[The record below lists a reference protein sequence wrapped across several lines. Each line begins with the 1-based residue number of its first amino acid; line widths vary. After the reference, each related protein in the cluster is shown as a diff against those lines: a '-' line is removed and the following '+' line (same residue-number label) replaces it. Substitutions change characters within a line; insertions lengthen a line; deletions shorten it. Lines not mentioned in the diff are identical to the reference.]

1 MTMHHHF
8 MPERRRRPRMTL
20 LAALLCLSGCTP
32 SPTVEILRAVAPAT
46 PPGVS
51 VAAVYIEL
59 VSPTDDVLLD
69 IVTPLADKT
78 EIHESVEADG
88 MMQMRPRESIPIEAG
103 KPLRFAPGGL
113 HLMLMNLHKPLLVDN
128 SFPLDL
134 HLQKA
139 GTVTA
144 NVQVVPQGSIAQH

>member
-1 MTMHHHF
+1 MTTHDRTRLRSLWTLAF
-8 MPERRRRPRMTL
+8 ML
-20 LAALLCLSGCTP
+20 LAGCTEAP
-32 SPTVEILRAVAPAT
+32 AVEILKAVAPAT

-51 VAAVYIEL
+51 VAAVYIEI
-59 VSPTDDVLLD
+59 VTGSDDVLLGV
-69 IVTPLADKT
+69 VTPLADRT
-78 EIHESVEADG
+78 EIHESLESGG
-88 MMQMRPRESIPIEAG
+88 MMQMRHVDSVPLEAG

-113 HLMLMNLHKPLLVDN
+113 HLMLMNLHKPLLIDH

-144 NVQVVPQGSIAQH
+144 NVQVVPPGSLAH